1 MLDDE
6 CVQFLQWSLPQL
18 HMQWQGFRKV
28 RAQVCKR
35 IARRM
40 KQLGLAGIT
49 DYRRYLDEYADE
61 WHVLDS
67 LCQVT
72 ISRFY
77 RDKLM
82 FIFLAQ
88 EVLPALAQQAL
99 EQERDYLKVWS
110 AGCGSGEEPY
120 SIALLWQLQLQARF
134 PGLHLRI
141 VATDTNPDLLQRVSK
156 ACYPYAS
163 IKNLPVVWR
172 DAIFSEQA
180 DQYCLKPDYRANL
193 RIIRQD
199 VRATMPTETFDL
211 ILCRNLVF
219 TYYDDDLQCAVL
231 QRLQGVLR
239 SGGAL
244 VIGIH
249 EHLPTGV
256 SGLMEWAAKM
266 RIYRK
271 VIPAVG

>member
-1 MLDDE
+1 
-6 CVQFLQWSLPQL
+6 
-18 HMQWQGFRKV
+18 
-28 RAQVCKR
+28 
-35 IARRM
+35 M
-40 KQLGLAGIT
+40 KQLELAGIT
-49 DYRRYLDEYADE
+49 DYRSYLDEHADE
-61 WHVLDS
+61 WHVLDR

-82 FIFLAQ
+82 FAFLEH
-88 EVLPALAQQAL
+88 EVMPALAQQAL
-99 EQERDYLKVWS
+99 AQERDSIKVWS

-120 SIALLWQLQLQARF
+120 SIALLWQIQLQERF
-134 PGLHLRI
+134 PGLHLHI
-141 VATDTNPDLLQRVSK
+141 IATDSNPDLLQRVTK

-163 IKNLPVVWR
+163 IKNLPVDWR
-172 DAIFSEQA
+172 DDVFSKRA

-193 RIIRQD
+193 RIMQQD
-199 VRATMPTETFDL
+199 VRETMPTETYDL

-219 TYYDDDLQCAVL
+219 TYYDEDLQRALL

-239 SGGAL
+239 PDGAL

-249 EHLPTGV
+249 EQLPTGV
-256 SGLMEWAAKM
+256 SGFTEWSTKM

-271 VIPAVG
+271 SIPAAG